1 MKKVTKLAMF
11 LLAGTLATG
20 FTSCSSND
28 DEGINTTILTPER
41 QAELN
46 KAASESSANANKTEM
61 GKVVA
66 NYLEAVVKPTYLDL
80 AQKSDALYNACQNLY
95 KKRKAGKLTQSDI
108 DAACEAFKG
117 ARKDWEQSEAFLYGA
132 ASDNEIDP
140 HIDSW
145 PLDHDQLTKALN
157 NADVIAGINGEN
169 PTKYVYDNNGK
180 FDSVLGFHGLEFVL
194 FRNGKNRTV
203 ADFNAEKE
211 TEQGL
216 TSVSTVNEAAFAAA
230 VAGDLRNMTYLLEYS
245 WLGTSIPTS
254 HLNQLA
260 NAMWVVNGTR
270 HQGLSPKLIPYR
282 DYSNFATT
290 DKGYFTTW
298 HETLNNIFIGGCVN
312 ICEEVASQKLGQAY
326 RKATGTGT
334 ADDAANYIESP
345 YSKRS
350 FQDYQDNIYSIKN
363 TLYGVRG
370 TETISTPAQN
380 SIMNFLKNNNYPKYN
395 DLNNALNE
403 AISALETAKKS
414 GIAFID
420 NPGHAQVKNCID
432 KVDALNQALNE
443 AGTWINQQTDK

>member
-1 MKKVTKLAMF
+1 MKKVTKFAMF
-11 LLAGTLATG
+11 LLVGTLATG
-20 FTSCSSND
+20 FTSCSSD
-28 DEGINTTILTPER
+28 DDVATTTILTSEQR
-41 QAELN
+41 AELN
-46 KAASESSANANKTEM
+46 KAESESSANANKTEM

-66 NYLEAVVKPTYLDL
+66 NYIDAVIRPTYLDL
-80 AQKSDALYNACQNLY
+80 AQKSDVLYQACQNLY
-95 KKRKAGKLTQSDI
+95 QKRKAGTLTQNDI
-108 DAACEAFKG
+108 DAACEAFKD
-117 ARKDWEQSEAFLYGA
+117 ARRDWEQSESFLYGA

-157 NADVIAGINGEN
+157 DANVIAGINGEN
-169 PTKYVYDNNGK
+169 PTKYVYDNNGN

-194 FRNGKNRTV
+194 FRNGKNRSV

-211 TEQGL
+211 TEAGL

-230 VAGDLRNMTYLLEYS
+230 VAGDLRNMTYLLEYG
-245 WLGTSIPTS
+245 WLGTSIPAT
-254 HLNQLA
+254 HQAQLA
-260 NAMWVVNGTR
+260 NAIWVINGTR
-270 HQGLSPKLIPYR
+270 HQGLSPKMIPYR
-282 DYSNFATT
+282 DYSKFAT
-290 DKGYFTTW
+290 KENGMFASW
-298 HETLNNIFIGGCVN
+298 HETLNNIFIGGCSG

-363 TLYGVRG
+363 SLYGVRG
-370 TETISTPAQN
+370 TENISTPAPY

-395 DLNNALNE
+395 ELNSALNE
-403 AISALETAKKS
+403 AIAALETAKKS

-420 NPGHAQVKNCID
+420 QPGNPQVKTCID
-432 KVDALNQALNE
+432 KVDALNEALNA

>member
-1 MKKVTKLAMF
+1 MKKVTKFAMF

-20 FTSCSSND
+20 FTSCSSD
-28 DEGINTTILTPER
+28 DDVATTTLLTSEQ

-46 KAASESSANANKTEM
+46 KAESESSANANKTEM

-66 NYLEAVVKPTYLDL
+66 NYIDAVIKPTYLDL
-80 AQKSDALYNACQNLY
+80 AQKSDVLYQACQNLY
-95 KKRKAGKLTQSDI
+95 QKRKAGTLTQNDI
-108 DAACEAFKG
+108 DAACEAFKS
-117 ARKDWEQSEAFLYGA
+117 ARRDWEQSESFLYGA

-140 HIDSW
+140 HVDSW
-145 PLDHDQLTKALN
+145 PLDHDQLTRALN
-157 NADVIAGINGEN
+157 DANVIAGINGEN
-169 PTKYVYDNNGK
+169 PTKYVYDNNGN

-211 TEQGL
+211 TEAGL
-216 TSVSTVNEAAFAAA
+216 TSVSTVNEAAFAVA
-230 VAGDLRNMTYLLEYS
+230 VAGDLRNMTYLLEYG
-245 WLGTSIPTS
+245 WLGTSIPAA
-254 HLNQLA
+254 HQAQLA
-260 NAMWVVNGTR
+260 NAIWVINGTR
-270 HQGLSPKLIPYR
+270 HQGLSPKMIPYR
-282 DYSNFATT
+282 DYSKFAT
-290 DKGYFTTW
+290 KENGMFATW
-298 HETLNNIFIGGCVN
+298 HETLNNIFIGGCSG

-334 ADDAANYIESP
+334 EKDAANYIESP

-363 TLYGVRG
+363 SLYGVRG

-395 DLNNALNE
+395 ELNNALNE
-403 AISALETAKKS
+403 AIAVLETAKKS

-420 NPGHAQVKNCID
+420 QPGNPQVKTCID
-432 KVDALNQALNE
+432 KVDALNEALNA

>member
-1 MKKVTKLAMF
+1 MAGIASVAILLIHTLRPSIDDF
-11 LLAGTLATG
+11 LG
-20 FTSCSSND
+20 SDD
-28 DEGINTTILTPER
+28 DESISTTILTPEQQSVLS
-41 QAELN
+41 QAE
-46 KAASESSANANKTEM
+46 SESRANANKTEM

-66 NYLEAVVKPTYLDL
+66 NYIDAVVKPTYLDL
-80 AQKSDALYNACQNLY
+80 AEKSDILYKACQNLY
-95 KKRKAGKLTQSDI
+95 QKRKAGTLTQNDI
-108 DAACEAFKG
+108 DAACEAFKA
-117 ARKDWEQSEAFLYGA
+117 ARKDWEQSESFLYGA

-145 PLDHDQLTKALN
+145 PLDHDQLTRALN
-157 NADVIAGINGEN
+157 DANVIAGINGEN
-169 PTKYVYDNNGK
+169 PTKYVYDNNGN

-203 ADFNAEKE
+203 AAFNAEKE
-211 TEQGL
+211 TEAGL

-230 VAGDLRNMTYLLEYS
+230 VAGDLRNMTYLLEYG
-245 WLGTSIPTS
+245 WLGTTIPTS

-270 HQGLSPKLIPYR
+270 HRGLSAKLIPYR
-282 DYSNFATT
+282 DYSQFAT
-290 DKGYFTTW
+290 KENGMFASW
-298 HETLNNIFIGGCVN
+298 HETLNNIFIGGCSG

-326 RKATGTGT
+326 RKAIGTGT

-363 TLYGVRG
+363 SLYGVRG
-370 TETISTPAQN
+370 TENISTPAQY

-395 DLNNALNE
+395 ELNSALNE
-403 AISALETAKKS
+403 AIAALETAKKS

-420 NPGHAQVKNCID
+420 QPGNPQVKTCID
-432 KVDALNQALNE
+432 KVDALNEALNA
-443 AGTWINQQTDK
+443 AGTWINQQKDK

>member
-1 MKKVTKLAMF
+1 MT
-11 LLAGTLATG
+11 
-20 FTSCSSND
+20 
-28 DEGINTTILTPER
+28 R
-41 QAELN
+41 
-46 KAASESSANANKTEM
+46 
-61 GKVVA
+61 
-66 NYLEAVVKPTYLDL
+66 
-80 AQKSDALYNACQNLY
+80 
-95 KKRKAGKLTQSDI
+95 
-108 DAACEAFKG
+108 
-117 ARKDWEQSEAFLYGA
+117 
-132 ASDNEIDP
+132 
-140 HIDSW
+140 
-145 PLDHDQLTKALN
+145 ALN
-157 NADVIAGINGEN
+157 NADVISGINGEN
-169 PTKYVYDNNGK
+169 PTKYVYDNNGN

-230 VAGDLRNMTYLLEYS
+230 VAGDLRNMTYLLEYG

-270 HQGLSPKLIPYR
+270 HRGLSAKNIPYR
-282 DYSNFATT
+282 DYSQFATT
-290 DKGYFTTW
+290 EKGMFASW
-298 HETLNNIFIGGCVN
+298 HETLNNIFIGGCSG

-363 TLYGVRG
+363 SLYGKRG
-370 TETISTPAQN
+370 TETISTPAKN

-395 DLNNALNE
+395 ELNNALNE
-403 AISALETAKKS
+403 AIASLETAKKS

-420 NPGHAQVKNCID
+420 KPDQVFVKQLLRRCQSIR
-432 KVDALNQALNE
+432 Q
-443 AGTWINQQTDK
+443 

>member
-20 FTSCSSND
+20 FVSCSSDD
-28 DEGINTTILTPER
+28 DEVINTTILTPE
-41 QAELN
+41 QQ
-46 KAASESSANANKTEM
+46 NA
-61 GKVVA
+61 VA
-66 NYLEAVVKPTYLDL
+66 NYINEVVKPTYLDL
-80 AQKSDALYNACQNLY
+80 AEKSDILYKACQNLY
-95 KKRKAGKLTQSDI
+95 QKRKAGTLTQNDI

-117 ARKDWEQSEAFLYGA
+117 ARRDWEQSESFLYGA

-145 PLDHDQLTKALN
+145 PLDHDQLTRALN

-169 PTKYVYDNNGK
+169 PAKYVYDNNGN

-230 VAGDLRNMTYLLEYS
+230 VAGDLRNMTYLLEYG

-254 HLNQLA
+254 HVNQLA
-260 NAMWVVNGTR
+260 DAMWVVNGTR
-270 HQGLSPKLIPYR
+270 HKGLSPKLIPYR
-282 DYSNFATT
+282 DYSQFATT
-290 DKGYFTTW
+290 ENGMFASW
-298 HETLNNIFIGGCVN
+298 HETLNNIFIGGCSG

-334 ADDAANYIESP
+334 QDDAANYIESP

-363 TLYGVRG
+363 SLYGVRG
-370 TETISTPAQN
+370 TENISTPAKY

-395 DLNNALNE
+395 ELNNALNE
-403 AISALETAKKS
+403 AIAALETAKKS

-420 NPGHAQVKNCID
+420 QPGNPQVKTCID
-432 KVDALNQALNE
+432 KVDALNEALNT